1 MPQARSF
8 TVRLPDAVYRA
19 ARRFARLEGVSL
31 NRLVADALTERA
43 RRATTRRLRDAYDA
57 LGRDAAESD
66 VEGFAALQAEA
77 LLDD

>member
-31 NRLVADALTERA
+31 NRLVAEVLRERA
-43 RRATTRRLRDAYDA
+43 RRVTTRRLRDAYDA
-57 LGRDAAESD
+57 LGRDAAESE
-66 VEGFAALQAEA
+66 VESLAPLQAESH
-77 LLDD
+77 LDD